1 MENIADLFVGD
12 FGWTFGKRTL
22 ILHYK
27 LMEYGGFDDHVAV
40 YDSVSIY
47 FNPGLPIRLHKWSCE

>member
-1 MENIADLFVGD
+1 MERVTGLSVDIS
-12 FGWTFGKRTL
+12 GWTFGKRTL

-47 FNPGLPIRLHKWSCE
+47 FNPGLPIRLHKWSSE